1 MLFRKRKKKLP
12 CLLSSEEQR
21 PYVLTACCFLSL
33 QLHMRI
39 HAAYGSTKDISVYS
53 SISLPPTHIYIVGR
67 PTKKLQSQ
75 CQVGAGSSE
84 PPGCCPKSQG
94 PPVGGRAAG
103 IWSP

>member
-1 MLFRKRKKKLP
+1 MLLENP
-12 CLLSSEEQR
+12 EPSLLSSMGSL
-21 PYVLTACCFLSL
+21 PVLTLCFFLSP

-75 CQVGAGSSE
+75 CQVGADSPE
-84 PPGCCPKSQG
+84 PCQG
-94 PPVGGRAAG
+94 PPMGGRWEFG
-103 IWSP
+103 RHKFGG